1 MVGEVLEGLVKAA
14 GGDALFVDGTVG
26 TGGHA
31 EALLQACPGGRLIG
45 IDRDPEALALA
56 AERLRPYGDRVRL
69 LRGHYADLPA
79 LLTGEGIGQV
89 DGILLDLGVSELQIG
104 EERRGFSFMKEGPL
118 DMRMDR
124 GADQTAADLVN
135 RASEAELRRILREW
149 GEERWAPVIARAI
162 VRARRASPLTT
173 TTQLAALVA
182 RAIPARHH
190 PRRIH
195 PATKTF
201 QAIRIAVNRELE
213 RLEEA
218 LDRGVPLLKP
228 EGRLCVI
235 TYHSLEDR
243 MVKQTL
249 QRLAQGCICPPRL
262 PVCVCGRRPVVRVVT
277 RRPVQPRPEEIARN
291 PRARSAK
298 LRIAERLAASG
309 SQDNPPTPPL
319 VKGGKG
325 GFENSGVRS

>member
-1 MVGEVLEGLVKAA
+1 MVEEVLEGL
-14 GGDALFVDGTVG
+14 GGSAREGVLFVDGTVG

-31 EALLQACPGGRLIG
+31 EALLQAWPGCRLIG
-45 IDRDPEALALA
+45 IDRDPEALTLA
-56 AERLRPYGDRVRL
+56 AERLHPYGDRVRL
-69 LRGHYADLPA
+69 MHGHYADLPA
-79 LLTGEGIGQV
+79 LLEGRNIGPV
-89 DGILLDLGVSELQIG
+89 DGILLDLGVSKLQIG
-104 EERRGFSFMKEGPL
+104 EEHRGFSFMKEGPL

-124 GADQTAADLVN
+124 GTEQTAADLVH

-162 VRARRASPLTT
+162 VRERAKTPLTT

-190 PRRIH
+190 PKRIH

-218 LDRGVPLLKP
+218 LERGVRLLKP
-228 EGRLCVI
+228 KGRLCVI

-243 MVKQTL
+243 IVKRAFL
-249 QRLAQGCICPPRL
+249 GLAQGCICPPRL
-262 PVCVCGRRPVVRVVT
+262 PVCVCGRRPVVRLVT
-277 RRPVQPRPEEIARN
+277 RRPAQPRPQEIARN
-291 PRARSAK
+291 PSARSAK
-298 LRIAERLAASG
+298 LRIAERLAATGNQESKCQKDVG
-309 SQDNPPTPPL
+309 
-319 VKGGKG
+319 
-325 GFENSGVRS
+325 R